1 MKYYRFRIK
10 TTTEAEDV
18 IISAMEEI
26 GLVGAQIE
34 DHVPLSASEKEQQ
47 YIYEGAEPDTVIT
60 DDGIAYLSFYLSEEE
75 LTEVGDNGDGSV
87 LSPAPQG
94 DKQNRPQLSP
104 SVTEIQESI
113 NVTLSTLR
121 PHTNIGD
128 GTITLDI
135 MDDADWQDNWKQ
147 FFHKFYIDDILI
159 LPSWEEDESAGTGTV
174 THFSPDDEQPSTSA
188 EKRVIVPVPHD
199 SSQPTPAYTLRID
212 PGTAFGTGA
221 HETTQLCIRALRKY
235 VREGDLILDVGTGSG
250 VLSILALMFG
260 ASHAVGTDLDPQ
272 VITAVEDNLRRNNIA
287 PDRFDLVMGNL
298 IDDPAV
304 QAEVLRLSSPAA
316 VPATAPDSDPTS
328 PTETAATGYDLVLA
342 NILPAVLVPLAPVIP
357 RFLKAGGTYITSG
370 ILTERIPEVKAAIE
384 HAGLTVIETTTQG
397 EWNSIVAVY

>member
-47 YIYEGAEPDTVIT
+47 YIYEGAEPDNVIP

-87 LSPAPQG
+87 LSPASQG

-104 SVTEIQESI
+104 SVTEIQGSI
-113 NVTLSTLR
+113 SSTLAALR
-121 PHTNIGD
+121 PHTNIGE
-128 GTITLDI
+128 GTITVDI

-159 LPSWEEDESAGTGTV
+159 LPSWEEDESV
-174 THFSPDDEQPSTSA
+174 TSA
-188 EKRVIVPVPHD
+188 K
-199 SSQPTPAYTLRID
+199 YTLRID

-221 HETTQLCIRALRKY
+221 HETTQLCIRALRGHLQ
-235 VREGDLILDVGTGSG
+235 EGDRILDVGTGSG

-316 VPATAPDSDPTS
+316 APATALDS
-328 PTETAATGYDLVLA
+328 ETAATGYDLILA

-357 RFLKAGGTYITSG
+357 RFIKAGGTYITSG
-370 ILTERIPEVKAAIE
+370 ILTERIPEVKTAIE
-384 HAGLTVIETTTQG
+384 HAGLTVLETTTQG
-397 EWNSIVAVY
+397 EWNSIVARKTT